1 MATQMSMQKTSTQ
14 INVAVLKKAQ
24 DLQHQQAEQV
34 MKLLASTA
42 QINEHSLDVYVWDI
56 CFNAIKSYP

>member
-1 MATQMSMQKTSTQ
+1 MSDISSIASMATQMSMQKTSTQ

-42 QINEHSLDVYVWDI
+42 QINEHSLDVYV
-56 CFNAIKSYP
+56 